1 MKSLRL
7 GVGGGIWTGM
17 LPMGNGIQIL
27 TTTRASYWLT
37 SLHLLSMVVANQP
50 SHKSRLGPS
59 TPPSL
64 LDPEALFG
72 MCLPYFFSCMATFS
86 THFN

>member
-7 GVGGGIWTGM
+7 GVEGGGIWMGK

-27 TTTRASYWLT
+27 TSTWASYLLT
-37 SLHLLSMVVANQP
+37 SLHLLPMVVANQP
-50 SHKSRLGPS
+50 THKSRLGPS
-59 TPPSL
+59 SPPSL
-64 LDPEALFG
+64 LDPEA
-72 MCLPYFFSCMATFS
+72 YFSSCMATFR

>member
-1 MKSLRL
+1 MKNLRL

-27 TTTRASYWLT
+27 TSTWASYLLT
-37 SLHLLSMVVANQP
+37 SLHLLPMVVANQP

-64 LDPEALFG
+64 LDPETLFG
-72 MCLPYFFSCMATFS
+72 MCLPYFSSCMATFR